1 MPGPLEAELSAA
13 SLIMLQRQHGM
24 PQQLCDLTITSVLTE
39 DVAEYPCDASA
50 AVVRA
55 IIAVGSR
62 PQRSAATSVLG
73 EITASGFYPPAWA
86 TVIGRPA
93 PIAAWRRYDVFGDT
107 ETIAIEFAYGPD
119 RHVLLVR
126 TDLFRPP
133 AAIQITIADNAAA
146 VTASMQDNTD
156 PLSRWED
163 LDLATARARL
173 EPALTRCDRGRH
185 PNLPKDSLA
194 RLPVARARM
203 RRLPRTPAGAPE
215 VAFDADDRQSAVTA
229 FLSSPAAQ
237 DAGDPAI
244 LRFWAE
250 VLTGYSSLVPGT
262 PPTRVGP
269 IRLSHVL
276 LGYVPTMV
284 ELTPAQRR
292 GMPAAA
298 STWVRWAADI
308 QELDAAARDHLE
320 AQLPTVL
327 ARFDASYDDP
337 DNVQHRSYLRD
348 LPATDASALAAA
360 LARRSIAVP
369 TPDARTGNSAQRVI
383 SVDDPAERRAVILD
397 EYGDCDPPEEM
408 PQAAFL
414 DAVVQASEQ
423 LWHDDPPQAWQTAL
437 ELLADGFGQHEIL
450 HELAHAT
457 ADQ

>member
-24 PQQLCDLTITSVLTE
+24 SQQLCDLTITSVLTE

-55 IIAVGSR
+55 IIAVGSQ

-73 EITASGFYPPAWA
+73 EITASGFYPPAWGA
-86 TVIGRPA
+86 VIGRPA

-215 VAFDADDRQSAVTA
+215 VAF
-229 FLSSPAAQ
+229 
-237 DAGDPAI
+237 
-244 LRFWAE
+244 
-250 VLTGYSSLVPGT
+250 
-262 PPTRVGP
+262 
-269 IRLSHVL
+269 
-276 LGYVPTMV
+276 
-284 ELTPAQRR
+284 
-292 GMPAAA
+292 
-298 STWVRWAADI
+298 
-308 QELDAAARDHLE
+308 
-320 AQLPTVL
+320 L
-327 ARFDASYDDP
+327 A
-337 DNVQHRSYLRD
+337 
-348 LPATDASALAAA
+348 
-360 LARRSIAVP
+360 
-369 TPDARTGNSAQRVI
+369 
-383 SVDDPAERRAVILD
+383 DDPAVRCDRVPVIPGSPGRRRSRHRAVLGRGAHRIQQP
-397 EYGDCDPPEEM
+397 GPRNTTDPGRPDPALACPARLRPDHGGTHPGTAPRDARRGQRLGEM
-408 PQAAFL
+408 GRRHPGTRRCR
-414 DAVVQASEQ
+414 
-423 LWHDDPPQAWQTAL
+423 P
-437 ELLADGFGQHEIL
+437 
-450 HELAHAT
+450 
-457 ADQ
+457 